1 MAKNP
6 LVLAVDHE
14 ARIRHVIRL
23 ELEGQGFR
31 VIEAENGSSA
41 LSRAESEKPDAIVLD
56 IRMPDMSGL
65 DVMKQIRTES
75 SAPIIILTGRDRDAD
90 KILGLESGADDYL
103 VKPFNPEELTA
114 RLRAVLRR
122 YEAAGAAVRNLTIDD
137 VEIDLHRRLVKKRG
151 SVVAL
156 TRTEWMLLRRLAE
169 SPGKTMLNGELLT
182 QVWGPEFKEDLKY
195 LRVWVS
201 RVRSKLETNPSKPTI
216 IKTIEGVGYRL
227 APREPEPEQPLV

>member
-6 LVLAVDHE
+6 LVLTVDDE
-14 ARIRHVIRL
+14 ARIRHLIRL
-23 ELEGQGFR
+23 ELEGKGFR

-114 RLRAVLRR
+114 RL
-122 YEAAGAAVRNLTIDD
+122 
-137 VEIDLHRRLVKKRG
+137 
-151 SVVAL
+151 
-156 TRTEWMLLRRLAE
+156 
-169 SPGKTMLNGELLT
+169 
-182 QVWGPEFKEDLKY
+182 
-195 LRVWVS
+195 
-201 RVRSKLETNPSKPTI
+201 
-216 IKTIEGVGYRL
+216 
-227 APREPEPEQPLV
+227 